1 MWPFLLPL
9 AALAAAVLSWRADA
23 SRAHRRGLRW
33 MLVTAALLS
42 VLGLLL
48 MGIPGAVVY
57 ELSVPW
63 VRAMQGARFTDLGDG
78 AWPAALLI
86 SLTWPASLVIA
97 YTVANGP
104 LRRRGRFI
112 RWMAILG
119 IAYAFGVALAFWAHL
134 SAGRG

>member
-9 AALAAAVLSWRADA
+9 AALVAAAVFWRSDA
-23 SRAHRRGLRW
+23 GRSHRKGLLW
-33 MLVTAALLS
+33 MLITAALLS
-42 VLGLLL
+42 VLGILL

-78 AWPAALLI
+78 AWPAAILI

-104 LRRRGRFI
+104 LRRRGRMV
-112 RWMAILG
+112 RWIAIIG
-119 IAYAFGVALAFWAHL
+119 IAYGSGVALAFWAHA
-134 SAGRG
+134 SAAP